1 MHLSIVTT
9 MYYSA
14 PYLETFYAEI
24 CAEAQKITDDYEI
37 ILVNDGSPDQS
48 LDIAISLYER
58 DAHVRIIDLSRNFG
72 QHKAMMTGLAHANGD
87 LVFLID
93 CDLEI
98 KPAVLSQFYSEFQQV
113 NVDVVYG
120 VQDARHDRPFDR
132 IAGRLFYTIF
142 NLLANEPLHPNLTTS
157 RLMSQRYVL
166 ALVTHRERELLIGGL
181 WVITGFKQIPITV
194 TKSSKGSSTYN
205 FGRKIALIVN
215 AVTSFSNR
223 PLIFIFYLG
232 LLIILFSGLAALF
245 LVFKAISS
253 GFLQGWPS
261 LIVSVWLLGGI
272 TIFCIGIIG
281 IYLSKIFTETKQ
293 RPYTIIRQLYD
304 RSAEIDIGAGAII
317 TQDTTKKDVYI
328 SQRGKLFDTRSD

>member
-1 MHLSIVTT
+1 MKLSIVTP

-14 PYLETFYAEI
+14 PYIEMFYAEASAA
-24 CAEAQKITDDYEI
+24 AEQITDDYEI
-37 ILVNDGSPDQS
+37 ILVNDGSPDQA

-58 DAHVRIIDLSRNFG
+58 DAHVRVIDLSRNFG

-98 KPAVLSQFYSEFQQV
+98 KPAILSQFYSEFQRV

-120 VQDARHDRPFDR
+120 VQDVRHDRPFDR
-132 IAGRLFYTIF
+132 IAAQLFYAIF
-142 NLLANEPLHPNLTTS
+142 NLLSTEQLNQNLTTS
-157 RLMSQRYVL
+157 RLMSQRYVS
-166 ALVTHRERELLIGGL
+166 ALVAHRERELLIAGL
-181 WVITGFKQIPITV
+181 WAITGFKQTPIRV
-194 TKSSKGSSTYN
+194 TKSSKGSSTYHI
-205 FGRKIALIVN
+205 GRKFALIVN

-232 LLIILFSGLAALF
+232 LLIVFFSSLAALF
-245 LVFKAISS
+245 LIFETINS
-253 GFLQGWPS
+253 GLLQGWPS

-304 RSAEIDIGAGAII
+304 RSVEINDG
-317 TQDTTKKDVYI
+317 V
-328 SQRGKLFDTRSD
+328 RSDSETHRVLLQRES